1 MNLPADAPEQPITV
15 RRSERCDALAN
26 RQRLLA
32 VAKELFALQ
41 GVEQTS
47 MSEIARVAGVG
58 QGTLYR
64 HFANKGRLC
73 QALIRDDLDAFMTR
87 TDAALAKPG
96 EPRSSLARLETL
108 LVDQI
113 RLVDQHLPILAAIEA
128 SGEPHGEKQV
138 RSPWSGWLRGHVAR
152 LLASASVAGEVAVDL
167 DVDYLADTI
176 LTVVAPRHVGLQ
188 RRELG
193 YSLDRIIA
201 GARQLFVERLRAH
214 PAPSARQDH
223 P

>member
-1 MNLPADAPEQPITV
+1 MNQPADIPG
-15 RRSERCDALAN
+15 RRIAGRRRRCDGLAN

-32 VAKELFALQ
+32 VAKDLFALR

-73 QALIRDDLDAFMTR
+73 QALIRDDLDAFMAR
-87 TDAALAKPG
+87 TDASLARPRG
-96 EPRSSLARLETL
+96 PRSSLTRLETL

-113 RLVDQHLPILAAIEA
+113 RLIDQHLPILAAIEA
-128 SGEPHGEKQV
+128 SGEPKGEKQV
-138 RSPWSGWLRGHVAR
+138 RSPWSGWLRGHVAH
-152 LLASASVAGEVAVDL
+152 LLASALAGGEVVADL
-167 DVDYLADTI
+167 DVDHVADTI
-176 LTVVAPRHVGLQ
+176 LAVLAPRHIGHQ

-193 YSLDRIIA
+193 YDLDRIIA
-201 GARQLFVERLRAH
+201 GARHLFIERLRAQN
-214 PAPSARQDH
+214 AGWQ
-223 P
+223 

>member
-1 MNLPADAPEQPITV
+1 
-15 RRSERCDALAN
+15 LAN

-32 VAKELFALQ
+32 VAKELFALR

-73 QALIRDDLDAFMTR
+73 QALIRDDLDAFMAQ
-87 TDAALAKPG
+87 TDAMLARPG
-96 EPRSSLARLETL
+96 EPESFLARLETL

-128 SGEPHGEKQV
+128 SGEPQGEKQV
-138 RSPWSGWLRGHVAR
+138 RSPWSGWLRGHVTL
-152 LLASASVAGEVAVDL
+152 LLASASATGEVGPDL

-176 LTVVAPRHVGLQ
+176 LAVVAPRHIGQQ

-193 YSLDRIIA
+193 YALDRIIA
-201 GARQLFVERLRAH
+201 GARQLFVEKLRANN
-214 PAPSARQDH
+214 AAGNSLSLF
-223 P
+223 